1 MILVG
6 DCFEKL
12 KDIEDNSIH
21 SLVTDPPYGLSTIT
35 EQDTR
40 DCLAQW
46 LADEVYTSQKTGFM
60 GKSWDSFVPSPV
72 LFREVLRV
80 LKPGA
85 YGLVFSGSRTQDLM
99 TMSLRLAGF
108 EIRDCL
114 MWLYGNGFPKSHDIS
129 AAFDKKAGIK
139 GQLIKTVTRSNEPS
153 GLVGVGR
160 NRSIITKSFY
170 APASEEAKKWEG
182 WGTALRPA
190 YEPITLVRKPIKSS
204 VTANIK
210 EHGTGGL
217 NIDACRVKGDGK
229 PRKVKRSASPSV
241 GVTGFSPSSKS
252 DFPSDRWPAN
262 IITDGSINLK
272 HANRYFY
279 CAKVNPEERHKGTD
293 QNIHPT
299 VKPINLMRY
308 LCKLITPEEGTI
320 LDPFA
325 GSGSTLC
332 AAVLEGFKPLG
343 IERDPEYAAIA
354 EQRLNHYTLDK
365 EWSLF

>member
-21 SLVTDPPYGLSTIT
+21 SLVTDPPYGLSTVT

-46 LADEVYTSQKTGFM
+46 LDDEVYTSKKAGFM
-60 GKSWDSFVPSPV
+60 GETWDSFVPSPV
-72 LFREVLRV
+72 LFKEVLRV

-114 MWLYGNGFPKSHDIS
+114 MWLYGNGFPKSYD
-129 AAFDKKAGIK
+129 
-139 GQLIKTVTRSNEPS
+139 
-153 GLVGVGR
+153 
-160 NRSIITKSFY
+160 
-170 APASEEAKKWEG
+170 ASEAFKSPPKS
-182 WGTALRPA
+182 WGTALKPA
-190 YEPITLVRKPIKSS
+190 YEPITLVKKPIKSS
-204 VTANIK
+204 IETNIQM
-210 EHGTGGL
+210 HGVGAL
-217 NIDACRVKGDGK
+217 NLEASRIPLNGISKGKKGK
-229 PRKVKRSASPSV
+229 NTK
-241 GVTGFSPSSKS
+241 GVTNFAQSKTY
-252 DFPSDRWPAN
+252 DPETARYPAN
-262 IITDGSINLK
+262 VVLDSSINLN
-272 HANRYFY
+272 HATRYFY
-279 CAKVNPEERHKGTD
+279 CARSSPEERHKGTD

-308 LCKLITPEEGTI
+308 LCKLITPEQGTI

-343 IERDPEYAAIA
+343 IERNPEYAAIA
-354 EQRLNHYTLDK
+354 AQRLNHYTLDK

>member
-1 MILVG
+1 MCI
-6 DCFEKL
+6 
-12 KDIEDNSIH
+12 
-21 SLVTDPPYGLSTIT
+21 
-35 EQDTR
+35 R
-40 DCLAQW
+40 DR
-46 LADEVYTSQKTGFM
+46 VYTSQKAGFN
-60 GKSWDSFVPSPV
+60 GESWDSFVPSPV

-85 YGLVFSGSRTQDLM
+85 YGLVFSGSRTQGLM
-99 TMSLRLAGF
+99 AVSLRLAGF

-114 MWLYGNGFPKSHDIS
+114 MWLYGNGFPKSHNIS
-129 AAFDKKAGIK
+129 AAFDKKAGLK
-139 GQLIKTVTRSNEPS
+139 GEIIARQTITS
-153 GLVGVGR
+153 GLGVTGIYG
-160 NRSIITKSFY
+160 SAKSEKTY
-170 APASEEAKKWEG
+170 TERRPASEEAKKWEG

-190 YEPITLVRKPIKSS
+190 YEPITLVRKPFNSS
-204 VTANIK
+204 VTDNIK

-229 PRKVKRSASPSV
+229 PRKQKHSASPSV
-241 GVTGFSPSSKS
+241 GVTGFTPSSKS
-252 DFPSDRWPAN
+252 EFPSDRWPAN

-272 HANRYFY
+272 HANRFFY
-279 CAKVNPEERHKGTD
+279 CAKASPEERHKGAD

-320 LDPFA
+320 LDAFA

-343 IERDPEYAAIA
+343 IERNPEYAAIA

-365 EWSLF
+365 ELSLIHI